1 MCNKVYIIV
10 LWHNGIPHFLQTNN
24 KVAWC
29 FEHLVK
35 AYIKLGSA
43 INAAKKLSNKYVY
56 DKIRIYHIPYTL
68 SFNSS
73 DFVQGKFD
81 KDLVHEIRKE

>member
-1 MCNKVYIIV
+1 MDYKVYIV
-10 LWHNGIPHFLQTNN
+10 VVWNKGIPFFLQTNN

-43 INAAKKLSNKYVY
+43 INAAKKLSREYQY
-56 DKIRIYHIPYTL
+56 DKICIYYISYL
-68 SFNSS
+68 RAFNSF
-73 DFVQGKFD
+73 DFVQGVFD
-81 KDLVHEIRKE
+81 KDMVHEIRNN

>member
-1 MCNKVYIIV
+1 MENKVYIV
-10 LWHNGIPHFLQTNN
+10 VVWNKGIPFFLQTNN

-43 INAAKKLSNKYVY
+43 INAAKKLSREYQY
-56 DKIRIYHIPYTL
+56 DKIRVYHIPCSMT
-68 SFNSS
+68 FNSC
-73 DFVQGKFD
+73 DFARGKFD
-81 KDLVHEIRKE
+81 KDMVHEIRK

>member
-1 MCNKVYIIV
+1 MNKCYIIV
-10 LWHNGIPHFLQTNN
+10 LWYNGVPHFYQTNE

-35 AYIKLGSA
+35 AYVKLGCA
-43 INAAKKLSNKYVY
+43 INAAKKLARKYQY
-56 DKIRIYHIPYTL
+56 DKIDVYYINYSQ

-81 KDLVHEIRKE
+81 KDLAHEIRKC